1 MASQDQ
7 SAACGAKMTDS
18 NAIWSHCIVS
28 ERNTLVTVSGIEF
41 FTRMDQLMTDFE
53 AQRTSSLEATRNGPP
68 ARTVNPF
75 FGVGPITDVVKDEI
89 EGRVNR
95 YDFDRWLEATYR
107 KQNDKGNDLG
117 PFTTAEIGRSMHRGY
132 PADAILLDMM
142 HTIHRYFRFPK
153 ANPMAVGLGGG
164 HSGFTVAIM
173 HLMNPN
179 LEDQKVFVDTP
190 APESDA
196 AKAGGF
202 FRQSWGTQIMELQ
215 HFAANGNDDK
225 IIYASNEGTIPS
237 ADELEALGITL
248 FVGVGHETTG
258 ATTYTEG
265 EVKSLLE
272 WLGRDPANRH
282 AMIDATSMLGAMP
295 WSDAVVD
302 TFMEKCC
309 IFTPFQKA
317 IGGVSGYFL
326 ASFTPA
332 AMRLIEDNQK
342 NPAWAIARQLKLVV
356 PTDAKKP
363 LTGEKTVDL
372 GPFYDAGSN
381 KMTGGVINTFS
392 SLAFAETTFCLL
404 RVEKMIGSVEVMNQ
418 RSAKNRQQV
427 NDWLAG
433 QDLLVAGVGTAEK
446 RGAAVTLLAVNDS
459 GVTDPDVHARI
470 IARSKQLLGYEGVTH
485 PNGEYETGLDAARY
499 VNAFPGTPGD
509 YRAWIGGIRESED
522 IVALL
527 ENISYAYHRAK
538 IVVLE
543 EELATKGTMFEAA
556 AFSGANARQD
566 DSNRAYRIL
575 IADLVGLKFN
585 SYGEPDPSDVK
596 AHIEAQGGT
605 FTTGIWDG
613 SELSAGQHFFYQPD
627 LSTHDELTA
636 ACCGEQYDA
645 VIAAATFFPE
655 NATFPEGGVRIGAG
669 TGNMACACWGGG
681 DGVGGGAPLMNTPS
695 FNSRATAQTTIK
707 ALLRVLPDLNVRE
720 MHDRVV
726 KGDFDTGKHLRDYPT
741 EKLEGKRMGVIGYGN
756 IGREVAKLGK
766 AFGMTVAIYAR
777 EPHRKWIESEGFI
790 YAATPEDAAA
800 GADVLSPHIGLGAQ
814 GADGNFVNAG
824 LVGASV
830 LNAVNDGAVLLN
842 YDRGEVVDAEALH
855 AAMEGGKVRYAAID
869 ADLFV
874 ADDGSLFGP
883 MVPYRPLIEAF
894 PGRLELLPHAA
905 ADTEHSSRVEGAKQA
920 VDQILSAIRYR
931 TVINCKGD
939 IPEGYTSGG
948 GQTVPGVGKV
958 SGSVLAGAAADATA
972 LARLRDTSETLA
984 AIWGA
989 IESTRDPARRAE
1001 LITRHGEALTHASN
1015 TLRTDFDA
1023 LGLNGGYA

>member
-1 MASQDQ
+1 
-7 SAACGAKMTDS
+7 
-18 NAIWSHCIVS
+18 
-28 ERNTLVTVSGIEF
+28 
-41 FTRMDQLMTDFE
+41 MTDFT
-53 AQRTSSLEATRNGPP
+53 AQRTASLEATKNGPP

-75 FGVGPITDVVKDEI
+75 FGVGPITDVVKDEVD
-89 EGRVNR
+89 GRVNR
-95 YDFDRWLEATYR
+95 YDFDRWLEKTYR
-107 KQNDKGNDLG
+107 KLDDKGNDLG

-142 HTIHRYFRFPK
+142 HTIHRYFGFPK
-153 ANPMAVGLGGG
+153 ANQIAVGLGGG

-179 LEDQKVFVDTP
+179 LDGQKVFVDTP
-190 APESDA
+190 APESEA

-202 FRQSWGTQIMELQ
+202 FRQSWGTQILELQ
-215 HFAANGNDDK
+215 SFAANGNEDK
-225 IIYASNEGTIPS
+225 VIFAGDEGTIPT
-237 ADELEALGITL
+237 ADELEAMGITL

-258 ATTYTEG
+258 ATTYTED
-265 EVKSLLE
+265 EVNSLLE
-272 WLGRDPANRH
+272 WLDRDPANRH

-295 WSDAVVD
+295 WSQPVVD
-302 TFMEKCC
+302 AFMEKCC

-326 ASFTPA
+326 ASFTPV
-332 AMRLIEDNQK
+332 AMQLIDDNQK

-356 PTDAKKP
+356 PKDAKKP
-363 LTGEKTVDL
+363 LTGEKTVGL
-372 GPFYDAGSN
+372 GPFYDPASN

-404 RVEKMIGSVEVMNQ
+404 RVEKMIGSVAVMNK
-418 RSAKNRQQV
+418 RSAKNRQQI

-433 QDLLVAGVGTAEK
+433 QGLLTAGVSTADK
-446 RGAAVTLLAVNDS
+446 RGAAVTLLAINDD
-459 GVTDPDVHARI
+459 GIIDPAIHARI

-485 PNGEYETGLDAARY
+485 PNGEYEIALDAGRY

-509 YRAWIGGIRESED
+509 YRAWIGGIREPED

-543 EELATKGTMFEAA
+543 EELAAQGTTFEASA
-556 AFSGANARQD
+556 SAGANDRKD
-566 DSNRAYRIL
+566 DQNRAYRIL
-575 IADLVGLKFN
+575 IADLIGLKFGAD
-585 SYGEPDPSDVK
+585 GEPDPSDVK
-596 AHIEAQGGT
+596 AHIEEQGAT
-605 FTTGIWDG
+605 FTLGGWDG
-613 SELSAGQHFFYQPD
+613 SDLSAGQHFFYQPD
-627 LSTHDELTA
+627 LSTNEELNE
-636 ACCGEQYDA
+636 ACCGNQYDA

-655 NATFPEGGVRIGAG
+655 TATFPEGGVRIGAG

-681 DGVGGGAPLMNTPS
+681 DGAGGGAPLMNTPS
-695 FNSRATAQTTIK
+695 FNSRATAQTAMK
-707 ALLRVLPDLNVRE
+707 ALLRVLPDLNVEE

-766 AFGMTVAIYAR
+766 AFGMTVSIYAR

-790 YAATPEDAAA
+790 YASTPEEAAA
-800 GADVLSPHIGLGAQ
+800 GADVLSPHTGLGAM
-814 GADGNFVNAG
+814 GDDGKFANAG

-830 LNAVNDGAVLLN
+830 LNALNDGAILVN
-842 YDRGEVVDAEALH
+842 YDRGEVVDADALH
-855 AAMEGGKVRYAAID
+855 AAMESGKVRFAAID

-874 ADDGSLFGP
+874 AEDGSLFGP

-905 ADTEHSSRVEGAKQA
+905 ADTEHTSRVEGAKQA

-931 TVINCKGD
+931 AVINCKGD

-948 GQTVPGVGKV
+948 PQTVPGVGKV
-958 SGSVLAGAAADATA
+958 SGSVLADVATDTDA
-972 LARLRDTSETLA
+972 LARLRDASETLA

-989 IESTRDPARRAE
+989 IESTRDPVRRTE
-1001 LITRHGEALTHASN
+1001 LIAQHGEALTLASN
-1015 TLRTDFDA
+1015 ILRTDLDA
-1023 LGLNGGYA
+1023 FGLNGGYA